1 MKQQRQSWTNWQ
13 AQLIGHSHRICRPL
27 DYYSPFAFTATAFSE
42 PASYHDVIFHPEWQH
57 AMAEEIAAL
66 EQTNT

>member
-1 MKQQRQSWTNWQ
+1 MKQQRQSWKDWQ
-13 AQLIGHSHRICRPL
+13 AQLIRRSHRICN
-27 DYYSPFAFTATAFSE
+27 YYSPFAFTATAFFE

-57 AMAEEIAAL
+57 MMAEETAAL